1 MVVGAFGTV
10 KKGMVENIKK
20 ISERAKRSVCWD
32 LRESSERC
40 SVYEQNDWLDFQ
52 VRKGKQVEDAAD
64 LKLGETALV
73 ENLKTGAKN
82 IFLGVRAVDSS
93 L

>member
-1 MVVGAFGTV
+1 MQDIGLLWNP
-10 KKGMVENIKK
+10 KE
-20 ISERAKRSVCWD
+20 
-32 LRESSERC
+32 C
-40 SVYEQNDWLDFQ
+40 SVIQ

-73 ENLKTGAKN
+73 ENLKTGVKN
-82 IFLGVRAVDSS
+82 IFLGLRVVGSS

>member
-1 MVVGAFGTV
+1 MQDIGLLWNP
-10 KKGMVENIKK
+10 KE
-20 ISERAKRSVCWD
+20 
-32 LRESSERC
+32 C
-40 SVYEQNDWLDFQ
+40 SVIQ

-82 IFLGVRAVDSS
+82 IFLGVRVVDSS

>member
-1 MVVGAFGTV
+1 MQDIGLLWNPKV
-10 KKGMVENIKK
+10 
-20 ISERAKRSVCWD
+20 
-32 LRESSERC
+32 C
-40 SVYEQNDWLDFQ
+40 SVIQ

-82 IFLGVRAVDSS
+82 IFLGVRVVH
-93 L
+93 

>member
-1 MVVGAFGTV
+1 MQDIGLLWNP
-10 KKGMVENIKK
+10 KE
-20 ISERAKRSVCWD
+20 
-32 LRESSERC
+32 C
-40 SVYEQNDWLDFQ
+40 SVIQ

-73 ENLKTGAKN
+73 ENLKTGVKN
-82 IFLGVRAVDSS
+82 IFLGVSVVDSS

>member
-1 MVVGAFGTV
+1 MQDIGLLWNP
-10 KKGMVENIKK
+10 KE
-20 ISERAKRSVCWD
+20 
-32 LRESSERC
+32 C
-40 SVYEQNDWLDFQ
+40 SVIQ

-64 LKLGETALV
+64 PKLGETALV

-82 IFLGVRAVDSS
+82 IFLGVRVVDSS

>member
-1 MVVGAFGTV
+1 MQDTGLLWNP
-10 KKGMVENIKK
+10 KE
-20 ISERAKRSVCWD
+20 
-32 LRESSERC
+32 C
-40 SVYEQNDWLDFQ
+40 SVIQ

-64 LKLGETALV
+64 LKLGKTALV

-82 IFLGVRAVDSS
+82 IFLSVRVVHAS

>member
-1 MVVGAFGTV
+1 MQDTGLLWNP
-10 KKGMVENIKK
+10 KE
-20 ISERAKRSVCWD
+20 
-32 LRESSERC
+32 C
-40 SVYEQNDWLDFQ
+40 SVIQ

-73 ENLKTGAKN
+73 ENLKTGVNN
-82 IFLGVRAVDSS
+82 IFLGVRVVDSS

>member
-1 MVVGAFGTV
+1 MQDTGLLWNP
-10 KKGMVENIKK
+10 KE
-20 ISERAKRSVCWD
+20 
-32 LRESSERC
+32 C
-40 SVYEQNDWLDFQ
+40 SVIQ

-73 ENLKTGAKN
+73 KNVKTGVKN
-82 IFLGVRAVDSS
+82 IFLGVRVVHSS

>member
-1 MVVGAFGTV
+1 MQDIGLLWNP
-10 KKGMVENIKK
+10 KE
-20 ISERAKRSVCWD
+20 
-32 LRESSERC
+32 C
-40 SVYEQNDWLDFQ
+40 SVIQ
-52 VRKGKQVEDAAD
+52 VSKGKQDAAD

-82 IFLGVRAVDSS
+82 IFLGLRVVDSS

>member
-1 MVVGAFGTV
+1 MQDIGLLWNP
-10 KKGMVENIKK
+10 KE
-20 ISERAKRSVCWD
+20 
-32 LRESSERC
+32 C
-40 SVYEQNDWLDFQ
+40 SVIQ

-73 ENLKTGAKN
+73 ENLKTGVKN
-82 IFLGVRAVDSS
+82 IFLGVRVVDSS

>member
-1 MVVGAFGTV
+1 MQDIGLLWNP
-10 KKGMVENIKK
+10 KE
-20 ISERAKRSVCWD
+20 
-32 LRESSERC
+32 C
-40 SVYEQNDWLDFQ
+40 SVIQ
-52 VRKGKQVEDAAD
+52 VRKGKQVEDIAD

-73 ENLKTGAKN
+73 ENLKTGAEN

>member
-1 MVVGAFGTV
+1 MLWNP
-10 KKGMVENIKK
+10 KE
-20 ISERAKRSVCWD
+20 
-32 LRESSERC
+32 C
-40 SVYEQNDWLDFQ
+40 SVIQ

-73 ENLKTGAKN
+73 ENLKTGVNN
-82 IFLGVRAVDSS
+82 IFLGVRVVDSS

>member
-1 MVVGAFGTV
+1 MLWNP
-10 KKGMVENIKK
+10 KE
-20 ISERAKRSVCWD
+20 
-32 LRESSERC
+32 C
-40 SVYEQNDWLDFQ
+40 SVIQ
-52 VRKGKQVEDAAD
+52 VSKGKQDAAD

-82 IFLGVRAVDSS
+82 IFLGVRVVDSS